1 MDNATIHKNFM
12 FKNDITKNNWNIIYN
27 IPYHS
32 HLNPIEY
39 VFSLLR
45 KKINNNNICNLDELI
60 KTIIEF

>member
-1 MDNATIHKNFM
+1 MEKNQINYLF
-12 FKNDITKNNWNIIYN
+12 N

-45 KKINNNNICNLDELI
+45 KKLLSSDVENEKDII
-60 KTIIEF
+60 KVLVEFKKEHVRLFFIHRVH